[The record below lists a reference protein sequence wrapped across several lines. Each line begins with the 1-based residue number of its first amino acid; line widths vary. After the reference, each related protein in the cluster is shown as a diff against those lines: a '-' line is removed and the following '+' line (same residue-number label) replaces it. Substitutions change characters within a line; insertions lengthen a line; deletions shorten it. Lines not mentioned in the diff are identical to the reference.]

1 MASVG
6 YGLEAWSLFFPG
18 VLLGYLILRQQIN
31 WPLLL
36 KLVFLGLVGM
46 SFDGG
51 MAHFGGVHF
60 KSAGAWSLPFWM
72 ISIWLL
78 FVLLLPGIQSF
89 FDKRLLLA
97 SGLGFVFGPLSYYS
111 GVSLEVLKLS
121 TPLVLVV
128 YGIFWSLYFPL
139 GIYGLRR
146 RK

>member
-6 YGLEAWSLFFPG
+6 YGLEAWSLLFPAI
-18 VLLGYLILRQQIN
+18 LLIFLIVQQKMKTS
-31 WPLLL
+31 LFL
-36 KLVFLGLVGM
+36 KLIFLGFVGM
-46 SFDGG
+46 GFDGL

-60 KSAGAWSLPFWM
+60 QSAGAWSLPFWM

-78 FVLLLPGIQSF
+78 FVLLLPWIQSF

-97 SGLGFVFGPLSYYS
+97 SGLGFIFGPLSYYS
-111 GVSLEVLKLS
+111 GVSLEVLRLS
-121 TPLVLVV
+121 TPTVLVV

-139 GIYGLRR
+139 SIYGLRR